1 MHTDNHLPAR
11 EVTCQIDTG
20 STCNVIGFNDLCKVL
35 QDGAPKLKESHA
47 KLRFYDVSILK
58 PLGKCQIHCNWK
70 MNSVDLEFQVVDVRR
85 KALLSA
91 EASQLLG
98 LATNH
103 IEDEGD
109 EVNNMEAFWNGK
121 PPMPPLDKEAILK
134 DYGELLTAL
143 AVCHLRIHQREYLLP
158 QKVP

>member
-1 MHTDNHLPAR
+1 
-11 EVTCQIDTG
+11 
-20 STCNVIGFNDLCKVL
+20 
-35 QDGAPKLKESHA
+35 
-47 KLRFYDVSILK
+47 
-58 PLGKCQIHCNWK
+58 

-98 LATNH
+98 LVTIH

-109 EVNNMEAFWNGK
+109 EVNNMEGFWNGK

-134 DYGELLTAL
+134 DYGDAFDDLGCLPGKYHIEIDPT
-143 AVCHLRIHQREYLLP
+143 VKPSQNPLRR
-158 QKVP
+158 VPVATKSEEDQSDDQGRHPGKCIRIYQLDLKYGGSQEIE